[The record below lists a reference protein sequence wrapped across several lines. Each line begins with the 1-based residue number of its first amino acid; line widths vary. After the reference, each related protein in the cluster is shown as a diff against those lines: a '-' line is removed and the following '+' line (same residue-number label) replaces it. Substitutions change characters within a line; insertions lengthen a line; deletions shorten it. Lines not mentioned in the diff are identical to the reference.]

1 MATTEMSFTPE
12 DVRLMWNEL
21 VALRQILRQE
31 KKHKDDVYNHLVL
44 NDAMITILQESQ
56 PVTDVSSP
64 FSPAPAHSQQ
74 AEPSD
79 SEIEMEET
87 VEPAEEAPFTLVQ
100 GGLSKALKPFFTR
113 EVPALAPSPN
123 HLPLIQ
129 KPDIIVNKPRG
140 PCAWRNRPLTPAAVN
155 KGNLRWHHPPATPR
169 LSAPARH
176 PRRSQTLGGPLSG
189 FHRPLALRPVGTSP
203 RRQGLPL

>member
-31 KKHKDDVYNHLVL
+31 KKQKDDVYNHLVL

-100 GGLSKALKPFFTR
+100 GKPRKRPTPELAPMAQAAKSGPSGEPSQAR
-113 EVPALAPSPN
+113 APKKPKLPTPEVPQTQTTRPAPV
-123 HLPLIQ
+123 
-129 KPDIIVNKPRG
+129 KPVTQ
-140 PCAWRNRPLTPAAVN
+140 L
-155 KGNLRWHHPPATPR
+155 
-169 LSAPARH
+169 
-176 PRRSQTLGGPLSG
+176 
-189 FHRPLALRPVGTSP
+189 
-203 RRQGLPL
+203 

>member
-21 VALRQILRQE
+21 VALRQDVQILRQE
-31 KKHKDDVYNHLVL
+31 KKQKDDVYNHLVL
-44 NDAMITILQESQ
+44 NDAMIIILQESQ

-64 FSPAPAHSQQ
+64 FSPALAHSQQ

-100 GGLSKALKPFFTR
+100 GKLRKRPTPESAPMEQAAKSGPSGEPSQARAPKKPKLPTP
-113 EVPALAPSPN
+113 EVPQTQTTRPAPVKPVTQQKLLAESKIPPIIIRTPPN
-123 HLPLIQ
+123 GHRSLERCNRRRSTSQ
-129 KPDIIVNKPRG
+129 KPG
-140 PCAWRNRPLTPAAVN
+140 PASMIFVR
-155 KGNLRWHHPPATPR
+155 
-169 LSAPARH
+169 
-176 PRRSQTLGGPLSG
+176 
-189 FHRPLALRPVGTSP
+189 
-203 RRQGLPL
+203 